1 MGANRRQFDTAA
13 VIFASS
19 ARPAFAAL
27 ARRMYKG
34 KGPTVH
40 QPPSGKRSDAAEL
53 TITAEYTHQRK
64 PEPNPSGVRR
74 QSRRSP
80 ERHNKP
86 YPRNSAGPDSH
97 TTERRASHTAQT
109 AAGDAQERI
118 PTGMTTQKAPGV
130 RFQRTSKGAF
140 PFGGPGAL
148 SFGKH
153 KRKRPRNFPPAFK
166 KRQHPSPNESNPLYL
181 EKLAHTFR

>member
-1 MGANRRQFDTAA
+1 MGANRRQFDAAA

-86 YPRNSAGPDSH
+86 HPRKSAGPDSH
-97 TTERRASHTAQT
+97 TTERRAAHAAQT
-109 AAGDAQERI
+109 ATGDAQERI
-118 PTGMTTQKAPGV
+118 PTGMTTQKAPRRKV
-130 RFQRTSKGAF
+130 PAHQQRRFSFR
-140 PFGGPGAL
+140 GPGTL

-153 KRKRPRNFPPAFK
+153 KRKRPRNLPPAFK
-166 KRQHPSPNESNPLYL
+166 KRQQPSPNESNPLYL

>member
-53 TITAEYTHQRK
+53 TITAERPASTPVRAK
-64 PEPNPSGVRR
+64 PKRR
-74 QSRRSP
+74 P
-80 ERHNKP
+80 AAKP
-86 YPRNSAGPDSH
+86 P
-97 TTERRASHTAQT
+97 Q
-109 AAGDAQERI
+109 
-118 PTGMTTQKAPGV
+118 
-130 RFQRTSKGAF
+130 
-140 PFGGPGAL
+140 PGA
-148 SFGKH
+148 
-153 KRKRPRNFPPAFK
+153 A
-166 KRQHPSPNESNPLYL
+166 Q
-181 EKLAHTFR
+181 